1 MFKKPFRIFF
11 FLRNFYATTFFFE
24 LIDGNECFI
33 FIRYKPKKT
42 NQRVFNFFSFFLLSE
57 CVILRLYFHSFHVTR
72 VAHIIKIYNAYRDH
86 AILFLLPHFFLKK
99 KIISFVFRLCVCV
112 YCLFQTTTILIG
124 YCHNQ

>member
-1 MFKKPFRIFF
+1 MFKKPFRIFV

-86 AILFLLPHFFLKK
+86 AILFLLPHFF
-99 KIISFVFRLCVCV
+99 FEDYFLCVSV
-112 YCLFQTTTILIG
+112 VCLCFVLFVSSDNHINWLLS
-124 YCHNQ
+124 